1 MAYEISKKVVIDT
14 EEFNDYAVGLSLPLK
29 NGDGGFFEQNFTSY
43 NQAKSNLKNL
53 LLTKKGERIAQPQ
66 FGSGLQSLL
75 FEPIDSEF
83 ENKITDTITESVE
96 KWLPY
101 ITIEDIFIDI
111 SDSNKDRNKVW
122 RNLSK
127 KYKPTKLG
135 KINKNCISL
144 GEVIKCSEDL
154 IDGNNFGRT
163 ILKIS

>member
-111 SDSNKDRNKVW
+111 SDSNKDRNKVGVEIKF
-122 RNLSK
+122 RV
-127 KYKPTKLG
+127 G
-135 KINKNCISL
+135 EAISL
-144 GEVIKCSEDL
+144 Q
-154 IDGNNFGRT
+154 T
-163 ILKIS
+163 ITFTLGT

>member
-111 SDSNKDRNKVW
+111 SDNNKDRNKVNVELKF
-122 RNLSK
+122 RV
-127 KYKPTKLG
+127 G
-135 KINKNCISL
+135 EAISL
-144 GEVIKCSEDL
+144 Q
-154 IDGNNFGRT
+154 T
-163 ILKIS
+163 ITFTLGT

>member
-111 SDSNKDRNKVW
+111 SDSNKDRNKV
-122 RNLSK
+122 NV
-127 KYKPTKLG
+127 
-135 KINKNCISL
+135 
-144 GEVIKCSEDL
+144 E
-154 IDGNNFGRT
+154 
-163 ILKIS
+163 LKFRVGLPNP

>member
-111 SDSNKDRNKVW
+111 SDSNKDRNKVNVELKF
-122 RNLSK
+122 R
-127 KYKPTKLG
+127 G
-135 KINKNCISL
+135 GEAISL
-144 GEVIKCSEDL
+144 Q
-154 IDGNNFGRT
+154 T
-163 ILKIS
+163 ITFTLGT

>member
-29 NGDGGFFEQNFTSY
+29 NGDGGFFEQNFTSF

-53 LLTKKGERIAQPQ
+53 LLTKKGERIAQPE

-83 ENKITDTITESVE
+83 EIKITDTITESVE

-111 SDSNKDRNKVW
+111 SDSNKDRNKVGVEIKF
-122 RNLSK
+122 RV
-127 KYKPTKLG
+127 G
-135 KINKNCISL
+135 EAISL
-144 GEVIKCSEDL
+144 Q
-154 IDGNNFGRT
+154 T
-163 ILKIS
+163 ITFTLGT

>member
-29 NGDGGFFEQNFTSY
+29 NGDGGFFEQNFTSF

-53 LLTKKGERIAQPQ
+53 LLTTKGERIAQPE
-66 FGSGLQSLL
+66 FGSGLQSRL

-83 ENKITDTITESVE
+83 EIKITDTITESVE

-111 SDSNKDRNKVW
+111 SDSNKDRNKVGVEIKF
-122 RNLSK
+122 RV
-127 KYKPTKLG
+127 G
-135 KINKNCISL
+135 EAISL
-144 GEVIKCSEDL
+144 QTVTFTLG
-154 IDGNNFGRT
+154 T
-163 ILKIS
+163 

>member
-29 NGDGGFFEQNFTSY
+29 NGDGGFFEQNFTSF

-111 SDSNKDRNKVW
+111 SDSNKDRNKVNVELKF
-122 RNLSK
+122 RV
-127 KYKPTKLG
+127 G
-135 KINKNCISL
+135 EAISL
-144 GEVIKCSEDL
+144 Q
-154 IDGNNFGRT
+154 T
-163 ILKIS
+163 ITFTLGT